1 MRSSRTFFALAA
13 VAAALTLLA
22 CTGLGKKGSADV
34 PSPVG
39 PVNSGGKPDP
49 NKSQGTIGL
58 GGAPN
63 LGGVP
68 DVTNVNA
75 GGKPDPDKS
84 HGQIGNVGAAN
95 SGGRP
100 DVSKSI
106 PKKK

>member
-1 MRSSRTFFALAA
+1 MRSTRSVFVLLAA
-13 VAAALTLLA
+13 LPVVLFA
-22 CTGLGKKGSADV
+22 CTGLGKKGSAEI
-34 PSPVG
+34 PNPIG
-39 PVNSGGKPDP
+39 PVSSAGKPDV
-49 NKSQGTIGL
+49 NKSEGSIGL

-63 LGGVP
+63 LGGTP
-68 DVTNVNA
+68 DVTNINA
-75 GGKPDPDKS
+75 GGKPDPNKS